1 MYYKSRFS
9 VSVLVLPICILAFFY
24 WFVCRNFFSN
34 GLVPGDLGDA
44 RFNIYILEHLTRWLA
59 GRDLSLASPGI
70 FYPFPGALY
79 FSDTHF
85 GSAFFYVIFRAMHI
99 DEYRAFTLWFFIGYL
114 LTFAASYF
122 VALRLGYNS
131 ALAAVIATIFS
142 FSLPSLGQFGHSQ
155 LVYRFPVPLAF
166 LSCWSFV
173 RTGSIRHLFWLII
186 WVSLE
191 MLCGIYL
198 GVFLALAVVIFI
210 SSSLLVE
217 RGRRSVGALMSDC
230 TSDARQ
236 ILRSRKIQDG
246 LLPAIAAIAAVAAA
260 AVLAE
265 YQGWSDLYGF
275 KRSWPEIAAHLPRPI
290 SYLVMD
296 YLPYWKAIDQ
306 SLIHAEVPTRNE
318 QNIFVG
324 VGVLSFFVVGLAS
337 IFTVKSKEANCPAR
351 SALATIVVLVLLTT
365 MFGDYSAY
373 YFFTYIPGF
382 NSIRAV
388 TRISIVTMFPVALVA
403 AEGARSLMSTVPRT
417 PSLVAL
423 LLFLTISVLE
433 IFMIEKPAFSIDE
446 AERRTSAIV
455 GEARRLSA
463 GKSNPILSLVEEW
476 ELPYMNHLDAML
488 AAQQLGWP
496 TSNGYSGNAPPGYQ
510 DKLNGS
516 SQAVLFGAYEQWHAV
531 HKVGPD
537 FKAAD
542 LLSRDVQIGS
552 SACSGATATFGPPL
566 PFDLAR
572 QIRLLP
578 GSLERHDSHLNL
590 EVIIHSQYDRCVHAV
605 SFAPVRL
612 SWRFVP
618 VGYDDAKDPMKI
630 GWNTRLQIPGDIVP
644 DANLEMKL
652 MVDLPS
658 NPGTYNIEFSL
669 VAELSFWFHDKGME
683 ILRFDDALKVP

>member
-1 MYYKSRFS
+1 MYHESRFS
-9 VSVLVLPICILAFFY
+9 VSVLALPVCILAFFY
-24 WFVCRNFFSN
+24 WFVCRDFFSDR
-34 GLVPGDLGDA
+34 LVPGDLGDA
-44 RFNIYILEHLTRWLA
+44 RFNIYILEHLARWLA
-59 GRDLSLASPGI
+59 GRDASLASPGI

-85 GSAFFYVIFRAMHI
+85 GSAFFYVIFRALGI
-99 DEYRAFTLWFFIGYL
+99 GEYRAFTLWFFIGYL

-131 ALAAVIATIFS
+131 ALAAIIATIFS

-166 LSCWSFV
+166 LSCWNFV
-173 RTGSIRHLFWLII
+173 RTGSVRHLLWLIV

-191 MLCGIYL
+191 MLCGVYL

-210 SSSLLVE
+210 GCSLLIE
-217 RGRRSVGALMSDC
+217 RGWRPAGTLMSDC
-230 TSDARQ
+230 ISDARQ
-236 ILRSRKIQDG
+236 ILRNRKIQDG
-246 LLPAIAAIAAVAAA
+246 FLLAVAGIAAVAAA
-260 AVLAE
+260 AALAE

-275 KRSWPEIAAHLPRPI
+275 KRSWREIAAHLPRPI

-296 YLPYWKAIDQ
+296 YLPYWKTIDQ

-324 VGVLSFFVVGLAS
+324 VGVLSFFVVGLGS
-337 IFTVKSKEANCPAR
+337 IFTASKEENRLVR
-351 SALATIVVLVLLTT
+351 SALATIIVLVLLTT

-373 YFFTYIPGF
+373 YFLTYIPGF
-382 NSIRAV
+382 DSIRAV

-403 AEGARSLMSTVPRT
+403 AEGARALMSTLPRT
-417 PSLVAL
+417 PSVVAL

-433 IFMIEKPAFSIDE
+433 ILMIEKPGFPIDE
-446 AERRTSAIV
+446 AERRISAIV
-455 GEARRLSA
+455 EEARRLSA
-463 GKSNPILSLVEEW
+463 GKTDPILSLVEDW

-488 AAQQLGWP
+488 AAQRLGWP
-496 TSNGYSGNAPPGYQ
+496 TSNGYSGNGPPGYQ
-510 DKLNGS
+510 YKLNGS
-516 SQAVLFGAYEQWHAV
+516 SQAVLFDAYEQWHAV
-531 HKVGPD
+531 HDAGPD

-542 LLSRDVQIGS
+542 LLSRDVLIGS
-552 SACSGATATFGPPL
+552 SACSGAMATFGPP
-566 PFDLAR
+566 PPYDFAR

-605 SFAPVRL
+605 SLAPVRL

-630 GWNTRLQIPGDIVP
+630 GWNTRLQLPGDIVP
-644 DANLEMKL
+644 EANLDMKL
-652 MVDLPS
+652 MVELPS